1 MSNQIDL
8 NTLSP
13 GSQVTIKP
21 PESEAEHQARLEREK
36 ADAEHKRE
44 LDRKDAEVKRFTKKW
59 TFIGGGLF
67 GSALGVASFYFAV
80 HSSGEL
86 QKWAMSIVTL
96 ITGALVGFF
105 SGRASARSGDG

>member
-1 MSNQIDL
+1 MSNQLDVA
-8 NTLSP
+8 TLSP
-13 GSQVTIKP
+13 GSLVTIKP

-44 LDRKDAEVKRFTKKW
+44 LEREDARIKRFMKKW

-67 GSALGVASFYFAV
+67 GGALGVASFYFAV

-96 ITGALVGFF
+96 IAGALVGFF
-105 SGRASARSGDG
+105 SGRASARSSDG